1 MDLRNLDQIRE
12 REDGAPT
19 LRLGPWLLGALG
31 IGALV
36 LTAVMSMPE
45 KHVAAESSVDP
56 LSALLAKAKER
67 QALPADQLGQEHA
80 SFPQMLSDIEPAT
93 TAMVTV
99 RSREAQQLQG
109 SPVAPALADA
119 SPYAMDDQSGLPPAP
134 PPGDEL
140 PVVPL
145 PAGKL
150 LDATRL
156 TAGPQD
162 RLAGLAADRSQAP
175 PNGARAE
182 SGAPG
187 DFQIQVASFR
197 DQPEAD
203 AYVQELRLRGHPAYS
218 QAARVPNRGLWHRV
232 RIGPFKDKAKALA
245 YKAEFEAKEGMA
257 AFFVDP
263 DKVEQ
268 RETQRAA
275 QVAARAKAKR

>member
-31 IGALV
+31 VGALV

-45 KHVAAESSVDP
+45 KHVASESSVDP
-56 LSALLAKAKER
+56 LSALIAKAKDDR
-67 QALPADQLGQEHA
+67 ALPPDQLGQEHA
-80 SFPQMLSDIEPAT
+80 SFPNMLSDIEPAT
-93 TAMVTV
+93 TAMVAV
-99 RSREAQQLQG
+99 RSREAQQREG
-109 SPVAPALADA
+109 TPALAAAAPNPLVD
-119 SPYAMDDQSGLPPAP
+119 PSGLPPAP

-156 TAGPQD
+156 SAEPQD
-162 RLAGLAADRSQAP
+162 HLAGLAADRSTAP

-182 SGAPG
+182 AGAPG

-203 AYVQELRLRGHPAYS
+203 AYVQELRLRGHQAYS

-245 YKAEFEAKEGMA
+245 YQAEFEAKEGMA

-268 RETQRAA
+268 REAQRAA
-275 QVAARAKAKR
+275 KVAARSRAQR